1 MEAMVFFRQFVF
13 FLILKLF
20 NIFQKYSIKVIQ
32 ALNFQ
37 PKPRH
42 SIRRKYERFRVIFP
56 LITIFRFLIFVLIIA
71 SLALLGVHSLDSAR
85 GSAAVRGLE
94 AEVDVL
100 LRVEAHDEG
109 GDVDEL
115 LAHPDVTLTD
125 QNASVVDRL
134 GKSEFED
141 LSLQTTFQKIF
152 NTKTQNVIQLHFG
165 LVQHAHTH
173 QTTEERISFEEPS
186 RVLLLEG
193 EQNSGRFSNLG
204 ESEFDSPDFAFV
216 AKSKL
221 ADELQLLVETLLLKR
236 TTRRRVRL
244 RCLGRQTAHFNY
256 ILYLKI
262 LNKLKLLNY
271 ELPPC

>member
-115 LAHPDVTLTD
+115 LAHPDVTLAD

-134 GKSEFED
+134 GKSELED

-165 LVQHAHTH
+165 LVQHANTH
-173 QTTEERISFEEPS
+173 QTTEERITFEEPS
-186 RVLLLEG
+186 RMLLLKG
-193 EQNSGRFSNLG
+193 EQNSGRFFLTVFMP
-204 ESEFDSPDFAFV
+204 SEFALFAWSRAISSSLMSPSSFFFTLKASHLAFCS
-216 AKSKL
+216 ASRL
-221 ADELQLLVETLLLKR
+221 AFRESIAR
-236 TTRRRVRL
+236 S
-244 RCLGRQTAHFNY
+244 C
-256 ILYLKI
+256 
-262 LNKLKLLNY
+262 
-271 ELPPC
+271 PC